1 VPELPQ
7 LAFVALLRAADAV
20 SQSTAAL
27 LKQHSLTPAQYNVLR
42 ILRGAGPEGHLCR
55 EVGDRLIQREPDVTR
70 LLDRLEKRGLTA
82 RARSTTDRRAL
93 HITITPAGIQLLAA
107 LDQPI
112 RDLHR
117 AQFAALSERRL
128 QDLLRTLNLLTPG
141 DHL

>member
-1 VPELPQ
+1 MPELPQ
-7 LAFVALLRAADAV
+7 QAFVALLRAAETV
-20 SQSTAAL
+20 TQSAAAL

-55 EVGDRLIQREPDVTR
+55 EVGERLIQREPDVTR

-82 RARSTTDRRAL
+82 RARSATDRRAL
-93 HITITPAGIQLLAA
+93 RITITPAGLQLLAA
-107 LDQPI
+107 LDQPV

-117 AQFAALSERRL
+117 TQFSALPERRL
-128 QDLLRTLNLLTPG
+128 LDLLRTLKLLTPG